1 MTRHCTTR
9 SEVGLGI
16 NNQTQSKPPS
26 TETFDDDQDSALFA
40 VTALGEDIAA
50 WVERESE
57 RVSRSSPSRKRSAA
71 GAEKGRARASS
82 WKKSSDV

>member
-40 VTALGEDIAA
+40 VTAMGEDIAE
-50 WVERESE
+50 WVERESKQ
-57 RVSRSSPSRKRSAA
+57 VSRSPRGGRKRSAA
-71 GAEKGRARASS
+71 GAEKHRGRASS
-82 WKKSSDV
+82 WRE